1 VTLEAGLS
9 GHAVLKVGEADTA
22 IAMGSGS
29 VPVLATPRVLALAEE
44 ATCQALAAELPS
56 GSTTVGMKV
65 SLDHLA
71 PTPVGESVTAS
82 AYLDKVEGRRLVFS
96 VSVSDE
102 HRLVA
107 AGRVTRV
114 LVDTDA
120 FLAKVGETD

>member
-1 VTLEAGLS
+1 MTLEAGLS
-9 GHAVLKVGEADTA
+9 GHAELKVSDADTA

-29 VPVLATPRVLALAEE
+29 IPVLATPRVLALAEE
-44 ATCQALAAELPS
+44 ATVQALAADLPA

-71 PTPVGESVTAS
+71 PTAVGESVTAS

-102 HRLVA
+102 HGLVA

-114 LVDTDA
+114 LVSTDD
-120 FLAKVGETD
+120 FLAKVGRSG

>member
-9 GHAVLKVGEADTA
+9 GHAELKVSDADTA

-29 VPVLATPRVLALAEE
+29 IPVLATPRVLALAEE
-44 ATCQALAAELPS
+44 ATVQALAADLPA

-71 PTPVGESVTAS
+71 PTAVGESVTAS

-102 HRLVA
+102 HGLVA

-114 LVDTDA
+114 LVSTDD
-120 FLAKVGETD
+120 FLAKVGRSG